1 MSVLNW
7 VQTIG
12 KHYQQMTKVAAIREG
27 VKGIHV
33 VTFFQD
39 ALTTEIF
46 HFMSKEA
53 EHSQNLLSV
62 SIEYLVLR
70 ATFFVQ
76 LLNGG

>member
-1 MSVLNW
+1 MLFL
-7 VQTIG
+7 
-12 KHYQQMTKVAAIREG
+12 
-27 VKGIHV
+27 
-33 VTFFQD
+33 FFQD

-62 SIEYLVLR
+62 SMEYLVLL
-70 ATFFVQ
+70 ATLFIQ